1 MKIETL
7 RLADDESEGYAIR
20 IDGELIFEYFT
31 QYDAREDSYLDRD
44 HKDVL
49 NLGEIIKDA
58 YWTGVLTDGGRQA
71 ALDQRETTSQEEY
84 LEFTTRN

>member
-7 RLADDESEGYAIR
+7 RLVDSESEGYAIR

-31 QYDAREDSYLDRD
+31 QYDAREDSCLDRG

-71 ALDQRETTSQEEY
+71 TLDQRKTASWEEY
-84 LEFTTRN
+84 LEFTTRD

>member
-31 QYDAREDSYLDRD
+31 R
-44 HKDVL
+44 
-49 NLGEIIKDA
+49 
-58 YWTGVLTDGGRQA
+58 
-71 ALDQRETTSQEEY
+71 
-84 LEFTTRN
+84 